1 MAVDEIV
8 ADKTTKPKI
17 YDMENFN
24 LIPWNLVKLYEQKGI
39 TREKALEVLDKSFE
53 DNEISEETRNQT
65 INQINEIFTKKAS

>member
-8 ADKTTKPKI
+8 ADKATKPKI

-53 DNEISEETRNQT
+53 DNEISKETRNQVRD
-65 INQINEIFTKKAS
+65 QINEIFTKKAS

>member
-65 INQINEIFTKKAS
+65 INQINEIF